1 MRSEEEIISKIGKL
15 GDERLKIASKELK
28 ACQDIFFLLI
38 KKNYFF
44 SVDSISTVRAIFMAL
59 FDT

>member
-28 ACQDIFFLLI
+28 ACYGDMIHILRWVLGE
-38 KKNYFF
+38 
-44 SVDSISTVRAIFMAL
+44 D
-59 FDT
+59 